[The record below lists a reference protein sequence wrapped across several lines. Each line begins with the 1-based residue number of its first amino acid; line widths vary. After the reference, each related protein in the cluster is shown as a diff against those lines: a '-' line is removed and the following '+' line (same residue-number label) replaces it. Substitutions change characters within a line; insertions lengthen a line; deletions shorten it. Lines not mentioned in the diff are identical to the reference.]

1 MWKIHLLKIPC
12 RHAIKAGL
20 TVGRA
25 PSSLTDNMYTTSTWR
40 TAYQET
46 INPIDEEQEGEENA
60 GMRQL
65 KTSSVHRKELKKKRG
80 ASAVDV
86 AKKII
91 TGLRVTEP
99 FRHVFV
105 LDFLVFHY
113 GVGYPI
119 CLVYLLLDFL
129 VLGFGLLDFMQS
141 FLDFLQCYLFD
152 NKL

>member
-1 MWKIHLLKIPC
+1 M
-12 RHAIKAGL
+12 
-20 TVGRA
+20 
-25 PSSLTDNMYTTSTWR
+25 
-40 TAYQET
+40 
-46 INPIDEEQEGEENA
+46 
-60 GMRQL
+60 
-65 KTSSVHRKELKKKRG
+65 
-80 ASAVDV
+80 
-86 AKKII
+86 
-91 TGLRVTEP
+91 TEP

>member
-1 MWKIHLLKIPC
+1 
-12 RHAIKAGL
+12 
-20 TVGRA
+20 
-25 PSSLTDNMYTTSTWR
+25 
-40 TAYQET
+40 
-46 INPIDEEQEGEENA
+46 
-60 GMRQL
+60 MRQL

-80 ASAVDV
+80 AGAVDV
-86 AKKII
+86 AKRII

-113 GVGYPI
+113 GVGYSI